1 MSNLVVIAF
10 DDELRAE
17 EVRLDLL
24 RMEHEHLVVLEDA
37 VTLVRNRE
45 GRVKLRHN
53 THHTVGGAVAGGAL
67 GMVLGLMLLNPI
79 FALLGLI
86 GGTAAGAI
94 SGSSTHLGIKEE
106 FMEALAEHLKPGTSA
121 LCVLVQE
128 ALDKVMEEL
137 GKFEGKVLH
146 TPLGEG
152 YEEKIQEF
160 IDSLEAGKGK

>member
-45 GRVKLRHN
+45 GKVKLRHN
-53 THHTVGGAVAGGAL
+53 THHTVGGALAGGAL
-67 GMVLGLMLLNPI
+67 GTVLGLMLLNPV

-86 GGTAAGAI
+86 GGTAVGAL

-106 FMEALAEHLKPGTSA
+106 FMETLAEHLKPGTSA
-121 LCVLVQE
+121 LCVLVRE

-137 GKFEGKVLH
+137 GKFDGKVLH

-152 YEEKIQEF
+152 YEEKLQE
-160 IDSLEAGKGK
+160 IIESLEAGKGK